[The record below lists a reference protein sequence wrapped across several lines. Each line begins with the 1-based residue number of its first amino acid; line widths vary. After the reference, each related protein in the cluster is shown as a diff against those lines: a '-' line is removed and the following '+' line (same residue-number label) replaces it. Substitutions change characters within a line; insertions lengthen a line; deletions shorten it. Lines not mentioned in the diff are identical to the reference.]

1 MSQYQLI
8 ALDMDGTL
16 LNSKKEIS
24 PGCREAIKKALA
36 EGKEVVLSP
45 GRCRPELTEFRKL
58 IPGLRYVNCTSG
70 AMVYDFRE
78 QRVIYSNTIDIPVV
92 KEIFRLAR
100 KEEAMLHILDE
111 KSIEQTNQLAHIDR
125 YGMGVYKELHARVVE
140 PHDDLYGF
148 YMANPFP
155 VEKINLYHQ
164 SMESRTRTKE
174 RIQALALPV
183 EMVDAESS
191 SLELTATGVDKGVG
205 LTKLCEALGIPV
217 SASIAVGDA
226 DNDLSVLRAAGLAV
240 AMGNALDS
248 VKAISDVTVADC
260 DHDGCAEAIY
270 KYLLG

>member
-24 PGCREAIKKALA
+24 PGCREAIEKALA
-36 EGKEVVLSP
+36 EGKEVVLST

-174 RIQALALPV
+174 QIQALALPV

>member
-1 MSQYQLI
+1 MNQYQLI

-24 PGCREAIKKALA
+24 SGCKEAIEKALA
-36 EGKEVVLSP
+36 AGKDVVLST
-45 GRCRPELTEFRKL
+45 GRCRPELTEFREL

-70 AMVYDFRE
+70 AMVYDFQE
-78 QRVIYSNTIDIPVV
+78 QRVIYSNTMDIPTV
-92 KEIFRLAR
+92 KEIFLLAR

-111 KSIEQTNQLAHIDR
+111 KSIEQTNQLAHIEL
-125 YGMGVYKELHARVVE
+125 YGMGPYKELHARTVE
-140 PHDDLYGF
+140 AHDDLYGF
-148 YMANPFP
+148 YMANPWP
-155 VEKINLYHQ
+155 IEKINLYHK
-164 SMESRTRTKE
+164 SPESRDRTKE
-174 RIQALALPV
+174 RILAAGLPV
-183 EMVDAESS
+183 EMVHAESS

-226 DNDLSVLRAAGLAV
+226 DNDLSVLRTAGLAV

-248 VKAISDVTVADC
+248 VKAVSDVTVADC

>member
-24 PGCREAIKKALA
+24 PGCREAIEKALA
-36 EGKEVVLSP
+36 EGKEVVLST

-164 SMESRTRTKE
+164 SMESMTRTKE

-183 EMVDAESS
+183 EMIDAESS

>member
-1 MSQYQLI
+1 M
-8 ALDMDGTL
+8 
-16 LNSKKEIS
+16 
-24 PGCREAIKKALA
+24 
-36 EGKEVVLSP
+36 
-45 GRCRPELTEFRKL
+45 
-58 IPGLRYVNCTSG
+58 PGLWSP
-70 AMVYDFRE
+70 M
-78 QRVIYSNTIDIPVV
+78 TIC
-92 KEIFRLAR
+92 
-100 KEEAMLHILDE
+100 
-111 KSIEQTNQLAHIDR
+111 
-125 YGMGVYKELHARVVE
+125 
-140 PHDDLYGF
+140 
-148 YMANPFP
+148 MASTWPNPFP

-205 LTKLCEALGIPV
+205 LTKLCRGPRHSGERQHRRGRRRQ
-217 SASIAVGDA
+217 
-226 DNDLSVLRAAGLAV
+226 DLSVLRAAGLAV

>member
-24 PGCREAIKKALA
+24 PGCREAIEKALA
-36 EGKEVVLSP
+36 EGKEVVLST
-45 GRCRPELTEFRKL
+45 GRCRPELTEFREL

-70 AMVYDFRE
+70 AMVYDFQE

-92 KEIFRLAR
+92 KEIFGLAR

-183 EMVDAESS
+183 EMVDAENS
-191 SLELTATGVDKGVG
+191 SLELTAIGVDKGVG
-205 LTKLCEALGIPV
+205 LTKLCETLGIPV